1 MMDAD
6 DTVFKKI
13 IPHPAG
19 SPGISGP
26 LDNGVEEDWLAYVN
40 Q

>member
-1 MMDAD
+1 MMNSD
-6 DTVFKKI
+6 DTVFKKMT
-13 IPHPAG
+13 PNPAG
-19 SPGISGP
+19 PTGISGP